1 MANIWREPIFDR
13 TNEDVTFALQ
23 QIAAWKKSHSH
34 SSNLTIEDEN
44 LILSDNGITYVDGD
58 SFVYTDGDS
67 TAFVKNKVLVLE
79 FGRVYDLKGCLNL
92 SDITRI
98 EDNISYIATN
108 LAGYRYTVDVS
119 TKEWV
124 KDSLPTERDMKR
136 IGNNI
141 RSIFS
146 TFGKPDEAATVPDLI
161 LSYEDINALEFNL
174 YLLKKMLGAMV
185 GSFIK
190 SGTYKCGAT
199 NRLPIRR

>member
-1 MANIWREPIFDR
+1 MGNIWREPIFDR
-13 TNEDVTFALQ
+13 TQEDVTFALQ

-34 SSNLTIEDEN
+34 IGNIKIENEN
-44 LILSDNGITYVDGD
+44 LIMNDGVAYVDGD

-67 TAFVKNKVLVLE
+67 SAFVKNKVLVLE
-79 FGRVYDLKGCLNL
+79 SGTVYDLKGCLNL

-108 LAGYRYTVDVS
+108 VAQYRYTVDVN
-119 TKEWV
+119 TKEWL

-146 TFGKPDEAATVPDLI
+146 TFAKPNESATVPDLI

-174 YLLKKMLGAMV
+174 YLLKKMLDAMV

-190 SGTYKCGAT
+190 SGTYICGAT